1 MRSIELLA
9 PAKDLKCGMTAILSG
24 ADAVYIGGPSY
35 GARVN
40 APNTLEDIRELC
52 DFAHQYGARIHV
64 ALNTILNNR
73 ELDEARE
80 LAFELYDAGAD
91 ALIIQDLGL
100 LNGSL
105 PPIELHASTQ
115 QDNSSPDKIRFLEDA
130 GFSQAVLARELS
142 IKEIRDIRAATKDI
156 KLEAFVH
163 GALCVGMSG
172 RCYLSAAV
180 TGRSANRG
188 ECAQLCRVAQSLYDE
203 NGRILARDRFLLS
216 LKDLNQTANL
226 RELIDAGI
234 SSFKI
239 EGRLKDEGYVRNITA
254 WYREKLDLIIDER
267 PDLCRSSFGRTETS
281 FTPNPAKSFNRGF
294 TEYNTHEGKDNYAN
308 FNAPGY
314 VGEKIGRLT
323 GVTGHVLH
331 FNLFKG
337 VTLHNGDSLNYYKS
351 EAELAGFRISRVI
364 NDTQAEIFQDLPFIR
379 PGTMFYRSKDAEFEG
394 QLTDSS
400 SVRTLKLRLEYFETD
415 TGIGLKGSDEV
426 TEGHEITVTA
436 DLPECNEARDHRKLT
451 DNITGKIGRLGG
463 TCYELEN
470 LGLNLTHH
478 WFVPQSMLND
488 LRRSFIEKLRITKNA
503 LMKKVTVHEPEKLKD
518 VRIAESEMNLGFRAN
533 IFNDRANEFY
543 LTHGVQN
550 TVPAY
555 EKDQGDTP
563 REVLVSK
570 HCLHYCF
577 GLCPLRHGAPKQDL
591 YLKIGKT
598 FFKVSNRC
606 AKCRMVLEG
615 PVAKPDC
622 IRD

>member
-9 PAKDLKCGMTAILSG
+9 PAKDLKCGMTAIFSG

-40 APNTLEDIRELC
+40 APNSLEDISRLC
-52 DFAHQYGARIHV
+52 DFAHLYGARVHV
-64 ALNTILNNR
+64 ALNTILNDS
-73 ELDEARE
+73 ELEEARE
-80 LAFELYDAGAD
+80 LAFRLYDAGAD

-100 LNGSL
+100 INGPL

-115 QDNSSPDKIRFLEDA
+115 QDNSTPDKIEFLEKA

-142 IKEIRDIRAATKDI
+142 IREIRDISARAGNI

-188 ECAQLCRVAQSLYDE
+188 ECAQLCRVAQSLYDA
-203 NGRILARDRFLLS
+203 NGKILAKDRFLLS

-226 RELIDAGI
+226 KELIGAGI

-254 WYREKLDLIIDER
+254 WYRQKLDEVIEDDPE
-267 PDLCRSSFGRTETS
+267 LCRSSFGTTVTS

-294 TEYNTHEGKDNYAN
+294 TEYNTHEEKDNYAN
-308 FNAPGY
+308 FSAPGY
-314 VGEKIGRLT
+314 VGEKIGTLT
-323 GVTGHVLH
+323 GVSGHVLK
-331 FNLFKG
+331 FRLFRD

-351 EAELAGFRISRVI
+351 DAELAGFRISRI
-364 NDTQAEIFQDLPFIR
+364 IDGNQAEIFQELPFIK
-379 PGTMFYRSKDAEFEG
+379 PGTMFYRSKDAEFESE
-394 QLTDSS
+394 LTDTS
-400 SVRTLKLRLEYFETD
+400 SVRTLDLTLEYFETE
-415 TGIGLKGSDEV
+415 TGIGLKGHDEV
-426 TEGHEITVTA
+426 TREKDITVTTE
-436 DLPECNEARDHRKLT
+436 LPECSEAKDRQKLT
-451 DNITGKIGRLGG
+451 DNIKAKIGRLGG
-463 TCYELEN
+463 TCYNLKELK
-470 LGLNLTHH
+470 LNLTHYH
-478 WFVPQSMLND
+478 FVPQSMLNE
-488 LRRSFIEKLRITKNA
+488 LRRCFIEELRLEKNR
-503 LMKKVTVHEPEKLKD
+503 LMKKETNHNPDNLKD
-518 VRIAESEMNLGFRAN
+518 IRIADSELNLGFKAN
-533 IFNDRANEFY
+533 IFNRAADSFY
-543 LTHGVQN
+543 LEHGADV

-555 EKDQGDTP
+555 EKDKGNEP

-577 GLCPLRHGAPKQDL
+577 GLCPKRHGARKQDL

-598 FFKVSNRC
+598 VFRVKNSC
-606 AKCRMVLEG
+606 AKCRMILEG
-615 PVAKPDC
+615 PVETPDFLK
-622 IRD
+622 

>member
-40 APNTLEDIRELC
+40 APNSLEDISRLC
-52 DFAHQYGARIHV
+52 DFAHLYGARVHV
-64 ALNTILNNR
+64 ALNTILNDS
-73 ELDEARE
+73 ELEEARE
-80 LAFELYDAGAD
+80 LAFRLYDAGAD

-100 LNGSL
+100 INGPL

-115 QDNSSPDKIRFLEDA
+115 QDNSSPDKIEFLEKA

-142 IKEIRDIRAATKDI
+142 IREIRDISARAGNI

-188 ECAQLCRVAQSLYDE
+188 ECAQLCRVAQSLYDA
-203 NGRILARDRFLLS
+203 NGKILAKDRFLLS

-226 RELIDAGI
+226 KELISAGI

-254 WYREKLDLIIDER
+254 WYRQKLDEVIEED
-267 PDLCRSSFGRTETS
+267 PDLCRSSFGTTVTA

-294 TEYNTHEGKDNYAN
+294 TEYNTHEEKDNYAN
-308 FNAPGY
+308 FSAPGY
-314 VGEKIGRLT
+314 VGEKIGTLT
-323 GVTGHVLH
+323 GVSGHVLK
-331 FNLFKG
+331 FRLFRD

-351 EAELAGFRISRVI
+351 DAELAGFRISRVI
-364 NDTQAEIFQDLPFIR
+364 DGNQAEIFQELPFIK
-379 PGTMFYRSKDAEFEG
+379 PGTMFYRSKDAEFESE
-394 QLTDSS
+394 LTDTS
-400 SVRTLKLRLEYFETD
+400 SVRTLDLTLEYFETE
-415 TGIGLKGSDEV
+415 TGIGLKGHDEV
-426 TEGHEITVTA
+426 TGEQDITVTTE
-436 DLPECNEARDHRKLT
+436 LPECSEAKDRQKLT
-451 DNITGKIGRLGG
+451 DNIKAKIGRLGG
-463 TCYELEN
+463 TCYNLKELT
-470 LGLNLTHH
+470 LNLTHYH
-478 WFVPQSMLND
+478 FVPQSMLNE
-488 LRRSFIEKLRITKNA
+488 LRRCFIEELRLEKNR
-503 LMKKVTVHEPEKLKD
+503 LMKKETNHNPDNLKD
-518 VRIAESEMNLGFRAN
+518 IRIADSELNLGFKAN
-533 IFNDRANEFY
+533 IFNRAADSFY
-543 LTHGVQN
+543 LEHGADV

-555 EKDQGDTP
+555 EKDKGNEP

-577 GLCPLRHGAPKQDL
+577 GLCPKRHGARKQDL

-598 FFKVSNRC
+598 VFRVKNSC
-606 AKCRMVLEG
+606 AKCRMILEG
-615 PVAKPDC
+615 PVETPDFLK
-622 IRD
+622 

>member
-40 APNTLEDIRELC
+40 APNSVEDIRELC
-52 DFAHQYGARIHV
+52 DFAHQYGARVHV
-64 ALNTILNNR
+64 ALNTILNDS
-73 ELDEARE
+73 ELEEARE
-80 LAFELYDAGAD
+80 LAFRLYDAGAD

-100 LNGSL
+100 INGPL

-115 QDNSSPDKIRFLEDA
+115 QDNSSPYKIEFLEKA

-142 IKEIRDIRAATKDI
+142 IREIRDIRARAGNI

-188 ECAQLCRVAQSLYDE
+188 ECAQLCRVAQSLYDA
-203 NGRILARDRFLLS
+203 NGKILAKDRFLLS

-226 RELIDAGI
+226 KELIGAGI

-254 WYREKLDLIIDER
+254 WYRKKLDEVIDADPE
-267 PDLCRSSFGRTETS
+267 LCRSSFGTTVTS
-281 FTPNPAKSFNRGF
+281 FMPNPAKSFNRGF
-294 TEYNTHEGKDNYAN
+294 TEYNTHEEKDNYAN

-314 VGEKIGRLT
+314 VGEKIGTLT
-323 GVTGHVLH
+323 GASGHVLK
-331 FNLFKG
+331 FRLFRD
-337 VTLHNGDSLNYYKS
+337 VTLHNGDSLNYYKG

-364 NDTQAEIFQDLPFIR
+364 DGNQAEIFQELPFIK
-379 PGTMFYRSKDAEFEG
+379 PGTMFYRSKDAEFESE
-394 QLTDSS
+394 LTDTS
-400 SVRTLKLRLEYFETD
+400 SVRTLDLTLEYFESE
-415 TGIGLKGSDEV
+415 TGIGLKGHDEV
-426 TEGHEITVTA
+426 TAVKDITVTME
-436 DLPECNEARDHRKLT
+436 LPECSEAKDRQKLT
-451 DNITGKIGRLGG
+451 DNIKAKIGRLGG
-463 TCYELEN
+463 TCYNLKELK
-470 LGLNLTHH
+470 LNLTHYH
-478 WFVPQSMLND
+478 FVPQSILNE
-488 LRRSFIEKLRITKNA
+488 LRRRFIEELRLEKNR
-503 LMKKVTVHEPEKLKD
+503 LMKKETNHNPDNLKD
-518 VRIAESEMNLGFRAN
+518 VRIADSELNLGFKAN
-533 IFNDRANEFY
+533 IFNRAADRFY
-543 LTHGVQN
+543 LEHGAEY

-555 EKDQGDTP
+555 EKNKGSEP

-577 GLCPLRHGAPKQDL
+577 GLCPKRHGARKQDL

-598 FFKVSNRC
+598 FFRVKNSC
-606 AKCRMVLEG
+606 AKCRMILEG
-615 PVAKPDC
+615 PVETPDFM
-622 IRD
+622 R

>member
-40 APNTLEDIRELC
+40 APNSVEDIRELC
-52 DFAHQYGARIHV
+52 DFAHQYGARVHV
-64 ALNTILNNR
+64 ALNTILNDS
-73 ELDEARE
+73 ELEEARE
-80 LAFELYDAGAD
+80 LAFRLYDAGAD

-100 LNGSL
+100 INGPL

-115 QDNSSPDKIRFLEDA
+115 QDNSTPDKIEFLEKA

-142 IKEIRDIRAATKDI
+142 IREIRDISARAGNI

-188 ECAQLCRVAQSLYDE
+188 ECAQLCRVAQSLYDA
-203 NGRILARDRFLLS
+203 NGKILAKDRFLLS

-226 RELIDAGI
+226 KELISAGI

-254 WYREKLDLIIDER
+254 WYRQKLDEVIEED
-267 PDLCRSSFGRTETS
+267 PDLCRSSFGTTVTA

-294 TEYNTHEGKDNYAN
+294 TEYNTHEVKDNYAN
-308 FNAPGY
+308 FSAPGY
-314 VGEKIGRLT
+314 VGEKIGTLT
-323 GVTGHVLH
+323 GVSGHVLK
-331 FNLFKG
+331 FRLFRD

-351 EAELAGFRISRVI
+351 DAELAGFRISRVI
-364 NDTQAEIFQDLPFIR
+364 DGNQAEIFQELPFIK
-379 PGTMFYRSKDAEFEG
+379 PGTMFYRSKDAEFESE
-394 QLTDSS
+394 LTDTS
-400 SVRTLKLRLEYFETD
+400 SVRTLDLTLEYFETE
-415 TGIGLKGSDEV
+415 TGIGLKGHDEV
-426 TEGHEITVTA
+426 TGEQDITVTTE
-436 DLPECNEARDHRKLT
+436 LPECSEAKDRQKLT
-451 DNITGKIGRLGG
+451 DNIKAKIGRLGG
-463 TCYELEN
+463 TCYNLKELK
-470 LGLNLTHH
+470 LNLTHYH
-478 WFVPQSMLND
+478 FVPQSMLNE
-488 LRRSFIEKLRITKNA
+488 LRRCFIEELRLEKNR
-503 LMKKVTVHEPEKLKD
+503 LMKKETNHNPDNLKD
-518 VRIAESEMNLGFRAN
+518 IRIADSELNLGFKAN
-533 IFNDRANEFY
+533 IFNRAADSFY
-543 LTHGVQN
+543 LEHGADV

-555 EKDQGDTP
+555 EKDKGNEP

-577 GLCPLRHGAPKQDL
+577 GLCPKRHGARKQDL

-598 FFKVSNRC
+598 VFRVKNSC
-606 AKCRMVLEG
+606 AKCRMILEG
-615 PVAKPDC
+615 PVETPDFLK
-622 IRD
+622 

>member
-40 APNTLEDIRELC
+40 APNSLEDIGSLC
-52 DFAHQYGARIHV
+52 DFAHLYGARVHV
-64 ALNTILNNR
+64 ALNTILNDS
-73 ELDEARE
+73 ELEEARE
-80 LAFELYDAGAD
+80 LAFRLYDAGAD

-100 LNGSL
+100 INGPL

-115 QDNSSPDKIRFLEDA
+115 QDNSSPDKIEFLEKA

-142 IKEIRDIRAATKDI
+142 IREIRDIRARAGNI

-188 ECAQLCRVAQSLYDE
+188 ECAQLCRVAQSLYDA
-203 NGRILARDRFLLS
+203 NGKILAKDRFLLS

-226 RELIDAGI
+226 KELIGAGI

-254 WYREKLDLIIDER
+254 WYRKKLDEVIDADPE
-267 PDLCRSSFGRTETS
+267 LCRSSFGTTVTS
-281 FTPNPAKSFNRGF
+281 FMPNPAKSFNRGF
-294 TEYNTHEGKDNYAN
+294 TEYNTHEEKDNYAN
-308 FNAPGY
+308 FSAPGY
-314 VGEKIGRLT
+314 VGEKIGTLT
-323 GVTGHVLH
+323 GASGHVLK
-331 FNLFKG
+331 FRLFRD

-351 EAELAGFRISRVI
+351 DAELAGFRISRVI
-364 NDTQAEIFQDLPFIR
+364 DGNQAEIFQELPFIK
-379 PGTMFYRSKDAEFEG
+379 PGTMFYRSKDAEFESE
-394 QLTDSS
+394 LTDTS
-400 SVRTLKLRLEYFETD
+400 SVRTLDLTLEYFESE
-415 TGIGLKGSDEV
+415 TGIGLKGHDEV
-426 TEGHEITVTA
+426 TAVKDITVTME
-436 DLPECNEARDHRKLT
+436 LPECSEAKDRQKLT
-451 DNITGKIGRLGG
+451 DNIKAKIGRLGG
-463 TCYELEN
+463 TCYNLRELS
-470 LGLNLTHH
+470 LNLTHYH
-478 WFVPQSMLND
+478 FVPQSILNE
-488 LRRSFIEKLRITKNA
+488 LRRRFIEELRLEKNR
-503 LMKKVTVHEPEKLKD
+503 LMKKETNHNPDNLKD
-518 VRIAESEMNLGFRAN
+518 VRIADSELNLGFRAN
-533 IFNDRANEFY
+533 IFNRAADRFY
-543 LTHGVQN
+543 LEHGAEY

-555 EKDQGDTP
+555 EKSKGSEP

-577 GLCPLRHGAPKQDL
+577 GLCPKRHGVRKQDL

-598 FFKVSNRC
+598 FFRIKNSC
-606 AKCRMVLEG
+606 AKCRMILEG
-615 PVAKPDC
+615 PVETPDFM
-622 IRD
+622 R